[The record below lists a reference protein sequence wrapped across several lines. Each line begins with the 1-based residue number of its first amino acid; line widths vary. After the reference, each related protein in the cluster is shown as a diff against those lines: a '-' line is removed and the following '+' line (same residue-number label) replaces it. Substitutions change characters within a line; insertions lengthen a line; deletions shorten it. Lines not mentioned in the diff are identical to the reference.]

1 MGGKIARR
9 KGVWNGLMLVILALV
24 GLWWGLSMLTGDT
37 LTPVRWANYAT
48 PWISMGLL
56 IAGAGFFAAGSKN
69 WGLAY
74 LLVGLMVL
82 GPYGSQLT
90 GGLGG
95 FVQKMEPTDNVLRV
109 VSFNLM
115 TRNVDTNAVAA
126 VILHNQADLIF
137 LQEVRDP
144 ELLATRISN
153 MYGDAPTYIATDD
166 RLNLMIVSRFPV
178 LEEPSEGKIQRA
190 VVKAPQGNI
199 VLRNLHSVK
208 GIRSDAMQQKLIAG
222 LSEEVSR
229 MAAPIIVA
237 GDFNLTQDNDG
248 YRELRTWLFN
258 AHEEAGSGFGFTF
271 PTPSRRVGWLF
282 PFVRIDHLFVSRHFA
297 VLSSSTVKDYGNS
310 DHFPIE
316 MEVIQR

>member
-1 MGGKIARR
+1 MGGKIARP
-9 KGVWNGLMLVILALV
+9 KLVWNGLALVILALV
-24 GLWWGLSMLTGDT
+24 GLWWCLSVLTGDA

-48 PWISMGLL
+48 PWIGMGLL
-56 IAGAGFFAAGSKN
+56 AAGAGFFIARSKN
-69 WGLAY
+69 WSIAY
-74 LLVGLMVL
+74 LLVGLVVL
-82 GPYGSQLT
+82 GPYGNQLT
-90 GGLGG
+90 GGIGG
-95 FVQKMEPTDNVLRV
+95 FSQKMDSTDNILHV
-109 VSFNLM
+109 VSFNVM
-115 TRNVDTNAVAA
+115 TRNVDTDAVAA
-126 VILHNQADLIF
+126 VILHNRADLIF

-153 MYGDAPTYIATDD
+153 MYGDAPTYIAADNK
-166 RLNLMIVSRFPV
+166 LNLMIVSRFRV
-178 LEEPSEGKIQRA
+178 IEEPSEGKIQRA
-190 VVKAPQGNI
+190 VVKAPQGEI

-208 GIRSDAMQQKLIAG
+208 GISSDEMQQKLMMG

-229 MAAPIIVA
+229 MAAPVIVA

-248 YRELRTWLFN
+248 YRELRTWLLN

-297 VLSSSTVKDYGNS
+297 VLSSRTIKDYGNS

-316 MEVIQR
+316 IEIMQR